1 METVITRDTD
11 IIREYLAA
19 LDSRARSLSPFARF
33 AATVKLARLQQ
44 ALAST
49 QIESTDD
56 DLLEL
61 RREISERVNRTA
73 WRRFIARPWGARLT
87 IIATLVVGQ
96 QLILAAFLLVTLLYI
111 RFAPVP
117 KRWNPVLP
125 HEQPPYLFVFIF
137 LFFAVTPLLA
147 LLIVFGGRYFRAWR
161 ITAPATALII
171 ALSALGTYLVTRNRE
186 QTNPIRHPTS
196 IEQLAK
202 DREVPIA
209 GYRQWTE
216 SVWLTRD
223 PQFQRDYEAYLRTG
237 PGRWITARLASSE
250 DTAWGP
256 RNDDSDALKLM
267 TSYLDSGQD
276 ENGFREWLRY
286 YFDRHRIYSQ
296 DRIDQEVDS
305 ITGSANQRYLG
316 IWQME
321 PYLKER
327 DQRLYRSYL
336 GSIGSSMRKW
346 GAGWMALLSLVFLA
360 FYLVPG
366 MSSVWSREIGDGR
379 GGARSRLFRGDREA
393 SQSPALNNRSFNFPE
408 RSEITT
414 PAFFDTPLRLL
425 SSVHRSFLRIAVSTS
440 IIVFLFWAVVYLVE
454 LTSGRGNP
462 SSQVSL
468 MKSHIFFAGYNAEV
482 GKPARLAPSTESNN
496 YVTVTRFDE
505 PESTTPAS
513 GRHQAAQANFGS
525 PRCQHWRLEPTCWT
539 GNSNAVQDRLKLAP
553 RSLE

>member
-1 METVITRDTD
+1 
-11 IIREYLAA
+11 
-19 LDSRARSLSPFARF
+19 
-33 AATVKLARLQQ
+33 
-44 ALAST
+44 
-49 QIESTDD
+49 
-56 DLLEL
+56 
-61 RREISERVNRTA
+61 
-73 WRRFIARPWGARLT
+73 
-87 IIATLVVGQ
+87 
-96 QLILAAFLLVTLLYI
+96 
-111 RFAPVP
+111 
-117 KRWNPVLP
+117 
-125 HEQPPYLFVFIF
+125 
-137 LFFAVTPLLA
+137 
-147 LLIVFGGRYFRAWR
+147 
-161 ITAPATALII
+161 
-171 ALSALGTYLVTRNRE
+171 
-186 QTNPIRHPTS
+186 
-196 IEQLAK
+196 
-202 DREVPIA
+202 
-209 GYRQWTE
+209 
-216 SVWLTRD
+216 
-223 PQFQRDYEAYLRTG
+223 
-237 PGRWITARLASSE
+237 
-250 DTAWGP
+250 
-256 RNDDSDALKLM
+256 
-267 TSYLDSGQD
+267 
-276 ENGFREWLRY
+276 
-286 YFDRHRIYSQ
+286 
-296 DRIDQEVDS
+296 
-305 ITGSANQRYLG
+305 
-316 IWQME
+316 ME

-366 MSSVWSREIGDGR
+366 MSSVWSRAIGDGR

-513 GRHQAAQANFGS
+513 GRHQAAQANFG
-525 PRCQHWRLEPTCWT
+525 QQVEDLEQQVEESDYQNSKRFKEQYQALAAQKSEMESLRSTTAQLQQSTT
-539 GNSNAVQDRLKLAP
+539 GIPDQLTDLGSRASAAEARAGQVGSEAAAARQAADQLNTKIKEVETRAQRASDQVGRVESQVSTLATRTDVLDRELERRARQIEARTEELGVRTEDLKEASERTQRIAFTAILAELKTATDELDRRVSASFYRFINKTESRADADALAQRIKSLAAEVQELKTDQARQWLAD
-553 RSLE
+553 LEELSKRVDEISARIK